1 MRLLRSAYNN
11 NLPMYL
17 TISSEIP
24 LVEDAII
31 IFTSRILSS
40 FINTCYTPRSNVHD
54 SDRNIYIYITVSF
67 NRKPCQPRFLVSLLF
82 PPFHHRSNDHDLARY
97 AKSIFLRIIVHS
109 IDPLIY
115 RMIHGPI
122 RGFIGSVIQRQ
133 RIQEIDQTFGEK
145 KSARRNGSA
154 RVNGVNEHRLAWG
167 HGFYR
172 PRSPF

>member
-54 SDRNIYIYITVSF
+54 SDRNIYITVS
-67 NRKPCQPRFLVSLLF
+67 
-82 PPFHHRSNDHDLARY
+82 
-97 AKSIFLRIIVHS
+97 
-109 IDPLIY
+109 
-115 RMIHGPI
+115 
-122 RGFIGSVIQRQ
+122 
-133 RIQEIDQTFGEK
+133 
-145 KSARRNGSA
+145 
-154 RVNGVNEHRLAWG
+154 
-167 HGFYR
+167 
-172 PRSPF
+172 

>member
-67 NRKPCQPRFLVSLLF
+67 NRKPRQPRFLVSLLF

-97 AKSIFLRIIVHS
+97 AKSIFLRTLDRSFDLSDDTWTNTWFHRFRYPEATHPRDWSNVWREEI
-109 IDPLIY
+109 
-115 RMIHGPI
+115 GAQKWI
-122 RGFIGSVIQRQ
+122 RES
-133 RIQEIDQTFGEK
+133 
-145 KSARRNGSA
+145 
-154 RVNGVNEHRLAWG
+154 
-167 HGFYR
+167 
-172 PRSPF
+172 

>member
-1 MRLLRSAYNN
+1 MQLSYLLHAFFPRLLTPVTLLDPTS
-11 NLPMYL
+11 
-17 TISSEIP
+17 TIQTVI
-24 LVEDAII
+24 
-31 IFTSRILSS
+31 
-40 FINTCYTPRSNVHD
+40 Y
-54 SDRNIYIYITVSF
+54 IYIYITVSF
-67 NRKPCQPRFLVSLLF
+67 NRKPRFLVSLLF